1 MHLKTRLR
9 RLQVRALIVLLRAF
23 GGLAGRVPRR
33 TALPITRFAGLI
45 WYLASPGARAAVH
58 ANLRHVLRRAPSVRQ
73 VRRVFEYGALN
84 YWDIFALPYLSRDE
98 VMALVE
104 LEGLEH
110 LDAAL
115 AAGHG
120 AILASAHLGSIS
132 LVGQILPARGYHI
145 TALLEPIQPPEL
157 FDLITTRRQTFGA
170 RLLPAG
176 PSAVRELMATL
187 RRNEIV
193 GLITDRDI
201 TGTGLP
207 LEFFGVPTTFPEGT
221 AAIALRSGAAI
232 LPAVGIVLP
241 DGRFRAIIEPP
252 LAVEPLPAD
261 RQQAVRQ
268 LTQAVARR
276 LEYHIADHPE
286 QWTVFQKRWPDAAP
300 G

>member
-1 MHLKTRLR
+1 
-9 RLQVRALIVLLRAF
+9 VRALIGLLRAF
-23 GGLAGRVPRR
+23 GEVAGRVPRR
-33 TALPITRFAGLI
+33 TVVPLTRLAGLV
-45 WYLASPGARAAVH
+45 WYLSAPGARSAVR
-58 ANLRHVLRRAPSVRQ
+58 ANLRHVLRRAPTVRE

-84 YWDIFALPYLSRDE
+84 YWDIFALPRLSRDE
-98 VMALVE
+98 IIALVD

-115 AAGHG
+115 AAGRG

-132 LVGQILPARGYHI
+132 LVGQILPARGYRV

-157 FDLITTRRQTFGA
+157 FGLITARRQAFGA

-176 PSAVRELMATL
+176 PAAVRELLAAL

-193 GLITDRDI
+193 GLVTDRDI
-201 TGTGLP
+201 SGSGLP
-207 LEFFGVPTTFPEGT
+207 LEFFGARTTFPDGA
-221 AAIALRSGAAI
+221 AAIALRTGAPI
-232 LPAVGIVLP
+232 LPAVGIVQP

-252 LAVEPLPAD
+252 LAVEPTSGD
-261 RQQAVRQ
+261 RQHAVRQ

-286 QWTVFQKRWPDAAP
+286 QWTVFQRRWPDAAP